1 MKKYNYCIICVLSS
15 LFVLTACSRSAD
27 GGVENTIE
35 SVSVTETG
43 EYYSESGTDSSTEYV
58 VGEQTTYSV
67 DGQAE
72 NTESQVPKK
81 APDFLTEFSDEVVV
95 DEKDFKMWDY
105 ENEYYFYK
113 GWENEGFAPCEI
125 LFDGRRCKGMYTESG
140 VALIGVQ
147 QENASPRCMVVY
159 KDKSMMLS
167 DSVEAVFL
175 DNWLSVYFYD
185 FDGDENDELVIC
197 SMKSEAA
204 DDNIAVIKLEPFEKL
219 AFKLREPDDFVPL
232 SEMSI
237 TDVTWVDKDR
247 IEYNFK
253 IRDWYGNEYDG
264 WSWYG
269 NYVTNYSIPEE
280 DEYVVEHWSD
290 RSFMTREGKIW
301 STYLPYMQ
309 NDSHVSSSFATLH
322 IYYTYDSEEKAFVS
336 DTAVLS
342 YKKLPEDRKGD
353 YVEEE
358 VEIKGRE

>member
-1 MKKYNYCIICVLSS
+1 
-15 LFVLTACSRSAD
+15 
-27 GGVENTIE
+27 
-35 SVSVTETG
+35 
-43 EYYSESGTDSSTEYV
+43 
-58 VGEQTTYSV
+58 
-67 DGQAE
+67 
-72 NTESQVPKK
+72 
-81 APDFLTEFSDEVVV
+81 
-95 DEKDFKMWDY
+95 
-105 ENEYYFYK
+105 
-113 GWENEGFAPCEI
+113 
-125 LFDGRRCKGMYTESG
+125 MYTESG
-140 VALIGVQ
+140 VALIGVE

-232 SEMSI
+232 SEMSV

-280 DEYVVEHWSD
+280 DEYIVDHWSD

-309 NDSHVSSSFATLH
+309 NDSYVSSSFATLH

-336 DTAVLS
+336 DTAMLS
-342 YKKLPEDRKGD
+342 YKRLPEDGKGD

-358 VEIKGRE
+358 VEIKDRE